1 MRYVLDEP
9 ATGGKLLLTIG
20 QPRAGRSAYRDPQ
33 EALLAIA
40 WNRGPAQTIQVDGAP
55 VPLPAGGV
63 VTLMAN
69 QGYRFER
76 PSQLVLWEFDRAF
89 YCVIDHDREV
99 SCVGLLFYGA
109 HGAMV
114 LQPDDADARRLAA
127 LLDVFVDEFETR
139 DDIQGE
145 MLRMLL
151 KRLIIRL
158 TRLARSTYVPD
169 GMATSQLDLVRRFNL
184 LVEQH
189 YRRHH
194 QVRDY
199 ARLLHR
205 SPKTL
210 ANVFAGYGE
219 RSPIQVIRERI
230 AVEAKRLLRYTDR
243 SAKQITHDLGF
254 EEPAAFSRFFKA
266 EVGVSPTEFR
276 EGAGS
281 SAKHRGTLAIE
292 SARGGGHR
300 TRRGAGSAAAA
311 R

>member
-1 MRYVLDEP
+1 MQYTLDEP
-9 ATGGKLLLTIG
+9 ATGGKLLLAVDE
-20 QPRAGRSAYRDPQ
+20 PHAERNAFRDAA

-40 WNRGPAQTIQVDGAP
+40 WNRGPAQTLDVDGAP
-55 VPLPAGGV
+55 VRLPARGV

-69 QGYRFER
+69 QSYRFER
-76 PSQLVLWEFDRAF
+76 PSQLVVWQFNRAF

-114 LQPDDADARRLAA
+114 LEPDDGDARRLAA

-158 TRLARSTYVPD
+158 TRLARATYVPA
-169 GMATSQLDLVRRFNL
+169 GLTTPQLDLVRRFNL

-194 QVRDY
+194 RVGDY

-210 ANVFAGYGE
+210 ANVFARYGE
-219 RSPIQVIRERI
+219 RNPLELIRERI

-243 SAKQITHDLGF
+243 SAKQIANDLGF
-254 EEPAAFSRFFKA
+254 ADPAAFSRFFRA
-266 EVGVSPTEFR
+266 EAGVSATEFR
-276 EGAGS
+276 AAGGSSDKHPGSPAIEPARGTGHRARHGAG
-281 SAKHRGTLAIE
+281 TV
-292 SARGGGHR
+292 
-300 TRRGAGSAAAA
+300 AAA